1 MGIIRDSALSDVV
14 ILLNLY
20 ELFSWDFLDFCGLS
34 QMGIV
39 GIQFMAQPSSFN
51 WEFSEL
57 CGIFPL

>member
-1 MGIIRDSALSDVV
+1 MGIIRDSALSDLV

-20 ELFSWDFLDFCGLS
+20 ELFSWDFLDFYGQ

-39 GIQFMAQPSSFN
+39 GIQFMTQPSSFN